1 VKYQKFSGIIINR
14 HVVKDADRFLT
25 IYTLEEGK
33 ISVYA
38 RGVRSVKSK
47 RGSQIDLFSHI
58 KFEIFEKNDRKTLTS
73 VELLDGHDRSKTTLA
88 NISRLFQIGEL
99 VDRLTV
105 EHDPH
110 VEVYDLLVTALAN
123 LSRFETPEYLYRF
136 KKKLLEILGYG
147 PPRVDDT
154 TRVETGDRPLTPTE
168 IDDYIESLLDRP
180 LRSKIDLH

>member
-1 VKYQKFSGIIINR
+1 MKYHKYTGVIINR
-14 HVVKDADRFLT
+14 RSLKETDRFLT

-47 RGSQIDLFSHI
+47 RGSQIDLFSQI
-58 KFEIFEKNDRKTLTS
+58 KFELFEKNDRRTLTS
-73 VELLDGHDRSKTTLA
+73 VELLDGHHISKTTLG

-99 VDRLTV
+99 VDALTP

-110 VEVYDLLVTALAN
+110 AEVYELLVTALAN

-136 KKKLLEILGYG
+136 KKKLLELLGY
-147 PPRVDDT
+147 
-154 TRVETGDRPLTPTE
+154 GDRPLTEGE
-168 IDDYIESLLDRP
+168 IDDYIGTLVARP
-180 LRSKIDLH
+180 LQTKSIL

>member
-1 VKYQKFSGIIINR
+1 MKYQKLSGIIINR
-14 HVVKDADRFLT
+14 HIVKESDRFLT

-58 KFEIFEKNDRKTLTS
+58 RFELFEKNDRRTLTS
-73 VELLDGHDRSKTTLA
+73 VELLDGHHVSKTSLA
-88 NISRLFQIGEL
+88 DISRLFQIGEL

-110 VEVYDLLVTALAN
+110 QEVYDLLVTALAN
-123 LSRFETPEYLYRF
+123 LSRFNTPEYLYRF

-147 PPRVDDT
+147 
-154 TRVETGDRPLTPTE
+154 DRELSEKE

-180 LRSKIDLH
+180 LRTKLHLN

>member
-1 VKYQKFSGIIINR
+1 MKYQKLTGIIINR
-14 HVVKDADRFLT
+14 HIVKEADRFLT

-58 KFEIFEKNDRKTLTS
+58 KFELFEKSDRRTLTS
-73 VELLDGHDRSKTTLA
+73 VELLNGHHLNKTTLA

-99 VDRLTV
+99 VDALTP

-110 VEVYDLLVTALAN
+110 EEVYDLLVTALGN
-123 LSRFETPEYLYRF
+123 LSKFETPEYLFRF
-136 KKKLLEILGYG
+136 KKKLLELLGY
-147 PPRVDDT
+147 
-154 TRVETGDRPLTPTE
+154 GDRPLTSEE
-168 IDDYIESLLDRP
+168 IDDYIATLVIRP
-180 LRSKIDLH
+180 LRSKNVLN

>member
-1 VKYQKFSGIIINR
+1 MKYQKFSGIIINR
-14 HVVKDADRFLT
+14 HIVKDADRFLT

-38 RGVRSVKSK
+38 HGVRSVKSK

-58 KFEIFEKNDRKTLTS
+58 RFEVFEKNDRLTLTS
-73 VELLDGHDRSKTTLA
+73 VELINDPHISKPSLS

-110 VEVYDLLVTALAN
+110 PAIYNLLVTALAN
-123 LSRFETPEYLYRF
+123 LSHFETPEYLYRF
-136 KKKLLEILGYG
+136 KKRLLDILGFG
-147 PPRVDDT
+147 LPVIPSG
-154 TRVETGDRPLTPTE
+154 VEGSQAL
-168 IDDYIESLLDRP
+168 DDYIDSLLTSP
-180 LRSKIDLH
+180 LHAKIIS

>member
-1 VKYQKFSGIIINR
+1 MKYQKLNGIIINR
-14 HVVKDADRFLT
+14 HVIKDSDRFLT

-58 KFEIFEKNDRKTLTS
+58 KFELFEKNDRRTLTS
-73 VELLDGHDRSKTTLA
+73 VELLDGHHISKKTLA

-99 VDRLTV
+99 VDVLTP

-110 VEVYDLLVTALAN
+110 PEVYDLLVTALAS
-123 LSRFETPEYLYRF
+123 LSRFDTPEYLHRF
-136 KKKLLEILGYG
+136 KKKLLTLLGYG
-147 PPRVDDT
+147 DFENQDIDT
-154 TRVETGDRPLTPTE
+154 F
-168 IDDYIESLLDRP
+168 IDSLLTRP
-180 LRSKIDLH
+180 LRAKINL

>member
-1 VKYQKFSGIIINR
+1 VKYQKLSGVIINR
-14 HVVKDADRFLT
+14 HIVKESDRFLT

-58 KFEIFEKNDRKTLTS
+58 NFELFEKNDRRTLTS
-73 VELLDGHDRSKTTLA
+73 VELLNGNHISKTTLS

-99 VDRLTV
+99 VDALTP

-110 VEVYDLLVTALAN
+110 SEVYELLVTALEN
-123 LSRFETPEYLYRF
+123 LARFETEEYLFRF
-136 KKKLLEILGYG
+136 KKKLLELLGY
-147 PPRVDDT
+147 
-154 TRVETGDRPLTPTE
+154 GDRPLTLSE
-168 IDDYIESLLDRP
+168 IDDYIATLVIRP
-180 LRSKIDLH
+180 LRAKDL